1 MTEGL
6 KGDERSNTECGY
18 SSRDEGLSPA
28 AHEPAAADTTLA
40 TRGDTLEIDIKP
52 ATYFGLRA
60 VSRLLVEEFYG
71 IGLWFPAQRLVEL
84 NRLQDNFHSYEED
97 ADRHL
102 MLVATTVEDGSLVG
116 FVDID
121 GREKNPGQTGCRPYL
136 SDLAVANRFKR
147 RGAGTEL
154 VRACE
159 EACLRWGFD
168 SMYLKVQAGN
178 IAAEKLYENL
188 GYYIHSPKDSKNEVM
203 LCVNLTARAEAVT
216 AASGNVVVAEEG

>member
-1 MTEGL
+1 MLSSIALYHVDTFSLVPFSSGFSGPIRSRHTPARHSYTQQHTPIPLYRPHGL
-6 KGDERSNTECGY
+6 GKR
-18 SSRDEGLSPA
+18 LSPA

-121 GREKNPGQTGCRPYL
+121 GREKKPGQSELKWSYKRPGNNVQVRFRL
-136 SDLAVANRFKR
+136 HESMAVPALPIW
-147 RGAGTEL
+147 T
-154 VRACE
+154 
-159 EACLRWGFD
+159 
-168 SMYLKVQAGN
+168 
-178 IAAEKLYENL
+178 
-188 GYYIHSPKDSKNEVM
+188 
-203 LCVNLTARAEAVT
+203 
-216 AASGNVVVAEEG
+216 